1 MPAGSICPAMLRF
14 SRPHW
19 LCAFLVTDYDAAP
32 AVVFLHNYAWLP
44 VLSVVLYLLLV
55 FYGPRAMMDRK

>member
-1 MPAGSICPAMLRF
+1 MLHF